1 MMFIPFFR
9 RYVYLRKVKFVN
21 PVMEL
26 QFEPQGGSEAWEFKE
41 GMYLF
46 LNCPRIHAR
55 EYHPFTISSAYGD
68 LVHDDYVSVSLRT
81 TTTFSLSTFSI
92 VDVILLFR
100 GIMTGLST
108 YFVPMIFFISQFI
121 FILLLYVRTYTLL
134 KTFFLRYTSNAM
146 PVVGPKSLR
155 TCWRK

>member
-1 MMFIPFFR
+1 M
-9 RYVYLRKVKFVN
+9 YLRKVKFVN

-68 LVHDDYVSVSLRT
+68 LVHDDYVSVSLCT

-108 YFVPMIFFISQFI
+108 YFVLMIFFISI
-121 FILLLYVRTYTLL
+121 YIYPPTLCS
-134 KTFFLRYTSNAM
+134 FFLRYTLNAM

>member
-1 MMFIPFFR
+1 MTEYFTNLMMFHTFFR

-68 LVHDDYVSVSLRT
+68 LVHDDYVSVSLCT

-100 GIMTGLST
+100 GIMTGLSI
-108 YFVPMIFFISQFI
+108 YFVLMISSSQFI
-121 FILLLYVRTYTLL
+121 FILLPLYKKLSFSGTH
-134 KTFFLRYTSNAM
+134 
-146 PVVGPKSLR
+146 
-155 TCWRK
+155 

>member
-1 MMFIPFFR
+1 
-9 RYVYLRKVKFVN
+9 VYLRKVKFVN

-68 LVHDDYVSVSLRT
+68 LVHDDYVSVSLCT

-100 GIMTGLST
+100 GIMTGLFT
-108 YFVPMIFFISQFI
+108 YFVPMIFFISIYIYPPTLCSYVHFI
-121 FILLLYVRTYTLL
+121 